1 MKSTLCCC
9 CCSRNSR
16 SSCSFYSSLH
26 FQLDTTNWLRIAN
39 RTKTRLRA
47 ATFLKRKFAQAQ
59 AQAATPALSLALT
72 LTLSLS
78 STLTLTPSLLTIQKF
93 ASRRQVNE
101 SKQRERRVQSEERAS
116 AVCCALVVLSPLASL
131 LVSIRAHV
139 RARVLRV
146 CFGQR
151 LLCRCCFFLFVLRLL
166 CCCCCCRCFFLSA
179 RFN

>member
-16 SSCSFYSSLH
+16 SSCFFYSSLH

-47 ATFLKRKFAQAQ
+47 ATFLKRKFAQA
-59 AQAATPALSLALT
+59 ATPA
-72 LTLSLS
+72 LSLS

-116 AVCCALVVLSPLASL
+116 AVCRALVVLSPLASL